1 MKAVRFL
8 LIIMIIGAAIG
19 LARRRPI
26 APTTVRNWP
35 SDLPSPDSV
44 VHSLAVIVGSPPT
57 LLASCGPHHLLMTY
71 VDAPIDIR
79 PERSTGPDG
88 RAVPLISVA
97 QRSRHAVAAVL
108 AIGLWSAMPYG
119 RYDTVTVRLI
129 RREHFPAGFG
139 PDRGE
144 FTLAPLEESPHPL
157 TAQPVWGSAEI
168 CAQVI

>member
-1 MKAVRFL
+1 MLDRLLEKSMRQRAV
-8 LIIMIIGAAIG
+8 
-19 LARRRPI
+19 
-26 APTTVRNWP
+26 V
-35 SDLPSPDSV
+35 
-44 VHSLAVIVGSPPT
+44 
-57 LLASCGPHHLLMTY
+57 LLATAGL
-71 VDAPIDIR
+71 V
-79 PERSTGPDG
+79 
-88 RAVPLISVA
+88 V
-97 QRSRHAVAAVL
+97 
-108 AIGLWSAMPYG
+108 IGLWSAMPYG